1 MALSKIDVSKM
12 ITGVTPLTNGG
23 TGGTSIPA
31 TNLASGV
38 TGTLPVPN
46 GGTGIA
52 SGTTDQ
58 ILKFTG
64 STTIASAAEAAGGKL
79 LQSQNATFT
88 SGVTSVTST
97 TLTATEVTDQ
107 ITPSASSSKI
117 LVILNASLSQ
127 YEGSG
132 SGITYK
138 AGLYRQINGGGYS
151 RVYAGQGNSYGGF
164 STSAINPAEIG
175 SSFPTTLT
183 FIDSPNTTNAVDY
196 KLYIGLVVASGTGD
210 NVNTGS
216 SSMERGISLIEIGA

>member
-79 LQSQNATFT
+79 LQTQSATFT
-88 SGVTSVTST
+88 SGVTSVTSDSF
-97 TLTATEVTDQ
+97 TATEVTDQ
-107 ITPSASSSKI
+107 ITPSASNSKI
-117 LVILNASLSQ
+117 LVIVNASLSQ

-132 SGITYK
+132 SGVKFK
-138 AGLYRQINGGGYS
+138 AGIYRQINGGGYS
-151 RVYAGQGNSYGGF
+151 RVYAGQGNSYGGYGD
-164 STSAINPAEIG
+164 SDGNQERSQSN
-175 SSFPTTLT
+175 PTTLT

-196 KLYIGLVVASGTGD
+196 KLYIGLVVANGSGD

-216 SSMERGISLIEIGA
+216 SSMERGVTLMEIGA

>member
-1 MALSKIDVSKM
+1 MTLTVVKTTALTGTITNAQLAGGIDLTSK
-12 ITGVTPLTNGG
+12 
-23 TGGTSIPA
+23 
-31 TNLASGV
+31 V
-38 TGTLPVPN
+38 TGTLPIANGGTNSTATTFVNATTNVTGALPIVN
-46 GGTGIA
+46 GGTGA
-52 SGTTDQ
+52 TS
-58 ILKFTG
+58 F
-64 STTIASAAEAAGGKL
+64 SPGKL
-79 LQSQNATFT
+79 LQTQNATFT
-88 SGVTSVTST
+88 SGVTSVTTT